1 MKIEERPW
9 VKVFLVKSIRFL
21 PDLLQLLLST
31 LHTHTHTHTCSYRFL
46 SGFKEVEHR
55 TSQLVEPCKFPQPR
69 NTTLLHKF
77 YLAITLILEYT
88 PTQCLSTRLPHR
100 IVK

>member
-31 LHTHTHTHTCSYRFL
+31 LHTHTHTHMHT
-46 SGFKEVEHR
+46 GFYQVLRK
-55 TSQLVEPCKFPQPR
+55 
-69 NTTLLHKF
+69 
-77 YLAITLILEYT
+77 
-88 PTQCLSTRLPHR
+88 
-100 IVK
+100 